1 VSGFRPVD
9 EEARERARRD
19 HATSLVLEAGAGTGK
34 TTLLVDRIEAI
45 VRAGAARLE
54 EIAAV
59 TFTENAAT
67 TMKLRL
73 RERLE
78 RARADAR
85 TPSAE
90 RARVVAALEVLERAS
105 VSTIHA
111 LCAQILQERPLEC
124 GVLPGFRMADEAQ
137 ADAIFGEAWEE
148 WLGDRLVGGDDV
160 LLDALD
166 HGIPLEGDGW
176 GERTSL
182 RGLARTL
189 LDQRDLVP
197 VAADGA
203 FSPAAAR
210 EALLTKGARGRALA
224 AAVKEGD
231 SLGARLERL
240 ADFAEASRFREG
252 DALVEHLLALEAV
265 QSNFGFRP
273 HWPSPE
279 ALAEGRA
286 IAAWTKEARATWA
299 AARGADLH
307 GRLVRALGGVGSLYA
322 RKKAER
328 GVLDFLD
335 LLLVARDAL
344 RDHAGVRE
352 WYRRRF
358 RYLVID
364 EFQDT
369 DPLQVEIARLLAGD
383 RPGALVVVGDAKQSI
398 YRFRRAEVRLFR
410 ELTRRAEASEG
421 GAVLHLVQNF
431 RSRPAILRFVNRV
444 FAELIEASEEA
455 DQPAYEAIAPPPGL
469 SEEPSVVAL
478 RFPAPPNASGEE
490 LLDAEASSLAAF
502 LAGVALGSE
511 AVRDPV
517 TGAVRPSRAGDVLV
531 LARRLTRVQALE
543 EALEAASLRF
553 TVEGGKSFFDRQE
566 VHEALA
572 VLRAIDDPADRIALV
587 AALRSS
593 FFGASDRDI
602 VAYSLSGG
610 PLWAGAIDEERPGG
624 RTLAPALALLD
635 DLHRRRRHAS
645 VPALLERLYEETR
658 ILAALTGS
666 RRGEAQVANLEKV
679 VALAR
684 EAASLGALTLR
695 GFANLLEDRI
705 RNAREEPDLPATRPG
720 DPDTVR
726 VLSIHRAK
734 GLEAPVVA
742 LFDTDDRGYSPTST
756 VPLWSEGRIAI
767 GFRGGCQ
774 PPDWD
779 ALVRRE
785 EKKGRAE
792 ARRLLYVACTRA
804 RDILVIPRPPVDAD
818 AGGFWKELTDRLPAA
833 SPPRPADQLRGASD
847 PDVRVVDA
855 ETLARPDVPGRGRE
869 LWALASAAGG
879 DAVAARWEAE
889 RKDLLARAAER
900 PRMPVSATRLAART
914 APPPAAAVGPGGRNF
929 GSLVHR
935 LLEWMPLEDVDSGR
949 AERVRAMAGALAPS
963 FGLDDE
969 AADRAAAQAERAL
982 GLPVIDRARRASR
995 AWREL
1000 SLWFPD
1006 GAHLVEGIV
1015 DLVFEEDGQ
1024 LVVVDYKSDAVAPE
1038 QALAQAAHHA
1048 PQLQLYGRGLAQAA
1062 GLPVR
1067 ERLVLF
1073 TALGRTVPV

>member
-1 VSGFRPVD
+1 MSGFRPVD

-45 VRAGAARLE
+45 VRTGAARLE

-85 TPSAE
+85 TPGDE
-90 RARVVAALEVLERAS
+90 RSRVAAALEVIERAS

-111 LCAQILQERPLEC
+111 LCAQVLQERPLEC

-137 ADAIFGEAWEE
+137 ADAIFAEAWEE

-160 LLDALD
+160 LVDALD
-166 HGIPLEGDGW
+166 SGIPLEGDGW

-197 VAADGA
+197 VAADGT
-203 FSPAAAR
+203 FSPGAAR
-210 EALLTKGARGRALA
+210 EELQAKGARSRELA

-231 SLGARLERL
+231 SLGARLVGL
-240 ADFAEASRFREG
+240 AEFAEASSFLEG
-252 DALVEHLLALEAV
+252 DALVLHLLALEAV
-265 QSNFGFRP
+265 PSKFGFKP

-279 ALAEGRA
+279 TLAEGRA
-286 IAAWTKEARATWA
+286 IATWTKEARTGWA

-307 GRLVRALGGVGSLYA
+307 GRLVRALGGVAALYA
-322 RKKAER
+322 RKKTER

-335 LLLVARDAL
+335 LLLMARNAL

-410 ELTRRAEASEG
+410 ELTRQAETAEG

-444 FAELIEASEEA
+444 FAELILASEEA

-469 SEEPSVVAL
+469 SEEPAVVAL
-478 RFPAPPNASGEE
+478 RFPAPPNASGED
-490 LLDAEASSLAAF
+490 LLTAEASGLAAF
-502 LAGVALGSE
+502 LAGVARGSE

-517 TGAVRPSRAGDVLV
+517 SGATRPSRAGDVLV

-572 VLRAIDDPADRIALV
+572 VLRAIDDPSDRIALV

-624 RTLAPALALLD
+624 RAIGPALALLE
-635 DLHRRRRHAS
+635 DLNRQRRHAS

-679 VALAR
+679 AALAR

-705 RNAREEPDLPATRPG
+705 QNAREEPDLPSTRPG

-726 VLSIHRAK
+726 VLSIHKSK
-734 GLEAPVVA
+734 GLESPIVA
-742 LFDTDDRGYSPTST
+742 LFDTDDRGYSPTGT
-756 VPLWSEGRIAI
+756 VPLWGEGRIAI

-774 PPDWD
+774 PPEWD

-804 RDILVIPRPPVDAD
+804 RDVLVIPRPPVDAD

-833 SPPRPADQLRGASD
+833 SDA
-847 PDVRVVDA
+847 DVRVVDA
-855 ETLARPDVPGRGRE
+855 ETLARPEVPGRGRE
-869 LWALASAAGG
+869 LWALAGAEGG
-879 DAVAARWEAE
+879 DAVATRWETE

-914 APPPAAAVGPGGRNF
+914 APPPVSAAGPGGRDF

-935 LLEWMPLEDVDSGR
+935 LLEWMPLEDVDAGR
-949 AERVRAMAGALAPS
+949 AERVRTMAEALAPS
-963 FGLDDE
+963 FGLDAE
-969 AADRAAAQAERAL
+969 AADRAAAQVERAL
-982 GLPVIDRARRASR
+982 SLPVIDRARHASR
-995 AWREL
+995 VWREL

-1006 GAHLVEGIV
+1006 GAHLVEGVV

-1024 LVVVDYKSDAVAPE
+1024 LVVVDYKSDAIASE
-1038 QALAQAAHHA
+1038 QALDQAAHHA

-1067 ERLVLF
+1067 ERVVLF